1 MTLGDPPKPDNCP
14 VCGANYGLVG
24 RAHHC
29 KPLFVDPGPGSAQHP
44 ARVVIERFPKVLTK
58 LAEDGDVNEVNMP
71 QAPELT
77 QPVKKKRGEYP
88 GTDERRKYMREYM
101 MKKRRGKR

>member
-1 MTLGDPPKPDNCP
+1 VSDSCP
-14 VCGANYGLVG
+14 VCGANYALVG
-24 RAHHC
+24 RAHNC

-44 ARVVIERFPKVLTK
+44 ARVKKDYYNEAVEALLGDR
-58 LAEDGDVNEVNMP
+58 AGDVNEVNLP

-101 MKKRRGKR
+101 MKKRRGKL